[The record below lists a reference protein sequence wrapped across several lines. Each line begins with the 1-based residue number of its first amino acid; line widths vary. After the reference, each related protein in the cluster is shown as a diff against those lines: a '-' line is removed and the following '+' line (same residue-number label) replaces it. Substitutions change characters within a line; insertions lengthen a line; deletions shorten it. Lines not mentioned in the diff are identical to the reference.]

1 VSVEVRPVNQAQKE
15 KKMKVK
21 FNLFNFI
28 PIFIL
33 LLMVISGFI
42 DWWIFVAIVISHMRF
57 APN

>member
-1 VSVEVRPVNQAQKE
+1 
-15 KKMKVK
+15 MKVK